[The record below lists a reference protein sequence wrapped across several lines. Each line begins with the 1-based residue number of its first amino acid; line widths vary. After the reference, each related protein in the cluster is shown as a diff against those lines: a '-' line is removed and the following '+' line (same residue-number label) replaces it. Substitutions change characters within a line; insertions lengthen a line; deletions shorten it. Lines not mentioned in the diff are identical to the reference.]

1 MYRWKERT
9 AAANT
14 QIGWF
19 VDVNTQHGVTGCRQ
33 RSGRQTSPADT
44 IALLSQKPKLMSTLI
59 NWIRKLL
66 RAMTAAVA
74 RDRTELHHREDLSA
88 SVGAGVSRDC
98 WALVEHTLQAREREY
113 TGYATGLVDGCTCA
127 DFPPFPTIKSRNPA
141 GKRCQSILTGDTR
154 PVDPSAGH
162 LCPFDTSK
170 RPRNVADP
178 SFVTSRA
185 RVTWPPSDQSQHF
198 QLFFFS
204 FFFSSF
210 HSHLSLSLF
219 YSSIC
224 TRKFFFGRI
233 IWLKVLSFSLFET
246 GRGIFYFF
254 SSSSFPNQHLP
265 VYRFTSSSSHFSL
278 PLYSWIPFKKI
289 FFKKGNIAPFKE
301 SSSFCS
307 LILLFLFFD
316 MSKMGKK
323 KRRKNSVRNMLARFF

>member
-98 WALVEHTLQAREREY
+98 WALVEHTTSERERIYRLRDGPRRQLHLCGFPAFSDDQEPQSGRKEVPIDSHRRY
-113 TGYATGLVDGCTCA
+113 TSG
-127 DFPPFPTIKSRNPA
+127 
-141 GKRCQSILTGDTR
+141 R
-154 PVDPSAGH
+154 PVSRPLVSVWHVETAAK
-162 LCPFDTSK
+162 CRRPFVCDVTGQSHVTAV
-170 RPRNVADP
+170 RPIAAF
-178 SFVTSRA
+178 ST
-185 RVTWPPSDQSQHF
+185 
-198 QLFFFS
+198 LFLL

-278 PLYSWIPFKKI
+278 PLYSWIPLKKS
-289 FFKKGNIAPFKE
+289 FLKKE
-301 SSSFCS
+301 TSRH
-307 LILLFLFFD
+307 
-316 MSKMGKK
+316 SK
-323 KRRKNSVRNMLARFF
+323 RAHPSAR